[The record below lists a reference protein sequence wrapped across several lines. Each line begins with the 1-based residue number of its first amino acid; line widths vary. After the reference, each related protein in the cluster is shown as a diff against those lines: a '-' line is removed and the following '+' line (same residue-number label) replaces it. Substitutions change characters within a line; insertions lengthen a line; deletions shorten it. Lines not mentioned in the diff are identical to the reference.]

1 MKHKLLLIMITLGLI
16 SIPSALYAGA
26 DDNEIWLQQS
36 GTALTLNFTQ
46 KGYGNKV
53 GGDNFSGTSID
64 MILTG
69 ATNSL
74 TLLQYGDANKLYGP
88 FIADTSTVNLT
99 FTGDSN
105 VMDWNVGYAGSADT
119 LNMLGTVTGSSN
131 TFDIDVGYNAS
142 AEYLN
147 WDLVTTGSS
156 NVFTTKIDSDNAV
169 WNWTVTGSS
178 NDINTLQADAT
189 DNKITAV
196 LTGSSN
202 DIDIIQK
209 SGSDAGCPAG
219 QSCSGIIDV
228 SFVTS
233 NANIDI
239 VQKDSQD

>member
-1 MKHKLLLIMITLGLI
+1 
-16 SIPSALYAGA
+16 
-26 DDNEIWLQQS
+26 
-36 GTALTLNFTQ
+36 
-46 KGYGNKV
+46 
-53 GGDNFSGTSID
+53 
-64 MILTG
+64 
-69 ATNSL
+69 
-74 TLLQYGDANKLYGP
+74 
-88 FIADTSTVNLT
+88 
-99 FTGDSN
+99 
-105 VMDWNVGYAGSADT
+105 
-119 LNMLGTVTGSSN
+119 MLGTVTGSSN
-131 TFDIDVGYNAS
+131 TFDIDVGYEAS

-169 WNWTVTGSS
+169 WNWTVTGST

-189 DNKITAV
+189 DNSITAV

-209 SGSDAGCPAG
+209 SGSDTGCPTG

-239 VQKDSQD
+239 VQKDDND